1 MSTSPDESPAVTSPA
16 QAAAPA
22 SPPAAPEVPRRKRLQ
37 VIRSVR
43 PSTWMTLGVVASLGL
58 GVGLWAKIGA
68 WQTQWQQQTTA
79 ALEQASQARLQA
91 KQAQDMVLD
100 TASKLALAES
110 RLAEA
115 ALQRS
120 QLEELMQSLSR
131 SRDENLVVD
140 IEAAVRFA
148 MQQAQL
154 TGSVDPLVASLQSA
168 AQRLN
173 RLSQP
178 RLAPVQ
184 RAVAKDLDQ
193 IRSANYADLPTLLVK
208 LDELVLLVDE
218 LPVANALAASA
229 NTANATNAAPATTAK
244 SAKGAR
250 AAASAEFPSSQWWQ
264 GVWQEL
270 QGQLQALVRVSRIDA
285 PEAALLAPEQAYFVR
300 ENLKLRL
307 LNARLGLL
315 SRQNEVVRTDLAL
328 AATMLQR
335 YFDANARKSQLAR
348 DALQQLQAQ
357 ARTLQ
362 LPRVDNTLAALATA
376 AAGR

>member
-1 MSTSPDESPAVTSPA
+1 MSTSPDETPVVTPHT
-16 QAAAPA
+16 
-22 SPPAAPEVPRRKRLQ
+22 PPRKRLQ
-37 VIRSVR
+37 VIRLVR
-43 PSTWMTLGVVASLGL
+43 PSTWMTLGVVASLVL
-58 GVGLWAKIGA
+58 GVGLWVKIGA
-68 WQTQWQQQTTA
+68 WQVQWQQQTTA

-100 TASKLALAES
+100 TAAKLALAES

-154 TGSVDPLVASLQSA
+154 TGSVEPLVASLQSA

-178 RLAPVQ
+178 RLVPVQ

-208 LDELVLLVDE
+208 LDELVLLVDD
-218 LPVANALAASA
+218 LPVANALITTNQPSTTNP
-229 NTANATNAAPATTAK
+229 NTAAK
-244 SAKGAR
+244 AKNNR
-250 AAASAEFPSSQWWQ
+250 RAASAEFPSILWWQ

-270 QGQLQALVRVSRIDA
+270 QTQLLGLVRVSRIDA
-285 PEAALLAPEQAYFVR
+285 PEVALLAPEQAYFVR

-315 SRQNEVVRTDLAL
+315 SRQNEVVRTDLTL
-328 AATMLQR
+328 AATQLQR
-335 YFDANARKSQLAR
+335 YFDAKARKSQLAR

-362 LPRVDNTLAALATA
+362 LPRVDNTLAALATV